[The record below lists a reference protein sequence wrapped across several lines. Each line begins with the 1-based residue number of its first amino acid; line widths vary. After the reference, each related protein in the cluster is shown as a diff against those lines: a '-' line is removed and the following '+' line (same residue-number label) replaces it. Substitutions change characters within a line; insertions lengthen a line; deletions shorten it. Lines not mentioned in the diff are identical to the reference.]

1 MSESY
6 TAPRST
12 NKNKNDKE
20 SKNTGLRRF
29 AAGLALASIGVTGGG
44 AAVKHVYD
52 KLQAPEVVATAE
64 VQEGIDSATKDQ
76 LILLQ
81 AANDGDKKIASHNT
95 ELLNTWKH
103 LDDYA
108 VTIEQGGTL
117 SEAVL
122 DAYKKHHSNEP
133 SQVITPDI
141 INSITITTNSYV
153 ERERA
158 EGGDGVIQPG
168 VPIAITEVQ
177 SADNHEYVVV
187 SRPLEFS
194 TD

>member
-20 SKNTGLRRF
+20 SKNTGLRRL

-52 KLQAPEVVATAE
+52 NLQAPEAVATAE

-81 AANDGDKKIASHNT
+81 AANDGDKKIASHDA

-103 LDDYA
+103 LDDYG
-108 VTIEQGGTL
+108 VTIEQGDTL

-122 DAYKKHHSNEP
+122 DAYKKRHNSEP
-133 SQVITPDI
+133 GQAIANDI
-141 INSITITTNSYV
+141 VDSITITANSYV

-158 EGGDGVIQPG
+158 EGGNGVIQPG

-177 SADNHEYVVV
+177 SADNREYVVV

>member
-29 AAGLALASIGVTGGG
+29 AASLALASISVTGGG
-44 AAVKHVYD
+44 AAVKYVYD
-52 KLQAPEVVATAE
+52 KLQTPEAVATAE

-81 AANDGDKKIASHNT
+81 AANDGDKKIASQDT

-103 LDDYA
+103 LDNYGL
-108 VTIEQGGTL
+108 TIESGDTL

-122 DAYKKHHSNEP
+122 DAYKKHHNNQP
-133 SQVITPDI
+133 SQGVTNDI
-141 INSITITTNSYV
+141 VDSITITANSYV

-158 EGGDGVIQPG
+158 EGGNGVIRPG
-168 VPIAITEVQ
+168 VAIAITEVQ
-177 SADNHEYVVV
+177 SADNREYVVV